1 MVKLNHHRLQ
11 DVLGAVDW
19 GFTNPGVIQVWA
31 IDKDSRAFLVHEIYM
46 TKRTIDWWIE
56 QAKELQSHFHIS
68 RFVCDPAEPAF
79 IDMFRQ
85 AGLDAVPGN
94 NSLSLGIQ
102 KVQERLKI
110 AGDGRPRLYIL
121 RDSLLEADRTLYRE
135 YPGDLKPVCSEQEF
149 TSYVWPEGIDGR
161 AVKEV
166 PLDLYNHGMDA
177 MRYMVM
183 ALDGATGN
191 VEIGE
196 VDALS
201 ALANYRG

>member
-11 DVLGAVDW
+11 DVIGAVDW

-31 IDKDSRAFLVHEIYM
+31 IDRDSRDFLVHEIYM

-56 QAKELQSHFHIS
+56 QAQELQAHFNIS
-68 RFVCDPAEPAF
+68 RFICDPAEPAF
-79 IDMFRQ
+79 IDMFKQ
-85 AGLDAVPGN
+85 AGLYAVPGN

-102 KVQERLKI
+102 KVQERLKV

-121 RDSLLEADRTLYRE
+121 RDSLLEADRSLYRE
-135 YPGDLKPVCSEQEF
+135 YPGDLKPVNTEQEF

-177 MRYMVM
+177 LRYMVM
-183 ALDGATGN
+183 ALDSEEN
-191 VEIGE
+191 RIGIE
-196 VDALS
+196 DAP
-201 ALANYRG
+201 AELADWRG